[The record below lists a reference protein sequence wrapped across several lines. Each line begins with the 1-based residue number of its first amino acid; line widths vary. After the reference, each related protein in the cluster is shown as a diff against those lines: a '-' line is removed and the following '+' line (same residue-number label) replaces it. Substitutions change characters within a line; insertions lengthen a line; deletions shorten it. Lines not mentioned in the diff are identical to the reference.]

1 MTVEGSGYGAG
12 TRDLEAV
19 PNVVRVILGTDARAA
34 GGVKLIEANL
44 DDFLPELAPDAAE
57 AAFAA
62 GALDVWTTP
71 IQMKRGRP
79 AFTLSALARPAD
91 ERAVAEALLRETST
105 LGVRIAHLDRIELD
119 RESFTVDVNGEPVR
133 VKVGKLDGR
142 IVNLAPGARRL
153 RARGAHLRRAGEG
166 RVGQGDRGGARMTLE
181 ARIAELGSV
190 VVAFSGGVDSSVVA
204 ALAYRALKDKALAVT
219 AVSPAVATGELDGAR
234 RVAEHIGIAHEIVT
248 TDELARPGYR
258 ANGADRCYF
267 CKSELYDV
275 LAELA
280 HRRGF
285 NALLSGANK
294 DDQGDWRPGLKAAA
308 EHGVVHPLQDTTKAE
323 VRALAR
329 AFDLPSAE
337 KPASPCLA
345 SRIPYGT
352 AVDPATLRLIDRA
365 ERAVKALGFPVVR
378 VRHHGIMG
386 RLEVDGHDLDRALAH
401 EQKIVAAIKAAGY
414 DHAVIDPEPFRSG
427 RLNAALVRPAASP

>member
-1 MTVEGSGYGAG
+1 MT
-12 TRDLEAV
+12 
-19 PNVVRVILGTDARAA
+19 I
-34 GGVKLIEANL
+34 
-44 DDFLPELAPDAAE
+44 
-57 AAFAA
+57 
-62 GALDVWTTP
+62 
-71 IQMKRGRP
+71 
-79 AFTLSALARPAD
+79 
-91 ERAVAEALLRETST
+91 
-105 LGVRIAHLDRIELD
+105 
-119 RESFTVDVNGEPVR
+119 
-133 VKVGKLDGR
+133 
-142 IVNLAPGARRL
+142 
-153 RARGAHLRRAGEG
+153 
-166 RVGQGDRGGARMTLE
+166 E

-219 AVSPAVATGELDGAR
+219 AVSPAVATGELDGAK
-234 RVAEHIGIAHEIVT
+234 RVAEHIGIAHEIVS

-280 HRRGF
+280 RQRGY

-352 AVDPATLRLIDRA
+352 AVDPETLALIDRA
-365 ERAVKALGFPVVR
+365 ERNVKALGFPVLR

-386 RLEVDGHDLDRALAH
+386 RLEVDVNDLDRALAH
-401 EQKIVAAIKAAGY
+401 EQKIVAAIKAAGFR
-414 DHAVIDPEPFRSG
+414 HAVIDLEPFRSG
-427 RLNAALVRPAASP
+427 RHNAALVRPATSP